1 VNLSVNTQGRYAV
14 GVDLGGTNIRA
25 ALADS
30 QGRILREARRPTP
43 SSERGAATV
52 ARLAEAVQEVLK
64 GEGITA
70 EDIAGIGMGIPG
82 IMDPDLGV
90 VFWSPNFPEWSPEGE
105 PIGSGLAEA
114 TGLATFIINDARCA
128 ALGELYFGAGRG
140 ARYMVMITLGT
151 GIGGAIVLDGKL
163 MLGPQGSIG
172 EIGHH
177 TLDPSGPR
185 CGCGNFGCMEA
196 LCNIKSIVERCL
208 RKIQTG
214 HPTLI
219 TSLVENDWT
228 RITPAIIDQAA
239 DNGDALAREVME
251 ETGMWIGIGV
261 SNMINIL
268 NPEVFVIGG
277 GVAQAGA
284 TIFDPILRTVAA
296 RAVKLQASHCRIV
309 PAELG
314 DEAGVKGAIG
324 LVLERLGS
332 LKDEV

>member
-1 VNLSVNTQGRYAV
+1 LNLAVNEKGRYVV

-25 ALADS
+25 ALANLDG
-30 QGRILREARRPTP
+30 QILREARRPTP
-43 SSERGAATV
+43 SSEAGSATV
-52 ARLAEAVQEVLK
+52 SKIAEAIRETLDRENV
-64 GEGITA
+64 TR
-70 EDIAGIGMGIPG
+70 EDVAGIGMGIPG

-90 VFWSPNFPEWSPEGE
+90 VYWSPNFPLWRPEGE
-105 PIGSGLAEA
+105 PVGSGVAEE

-128 ALGELYFGAGRG
+128 ALGELYFGAGKG

-177 TLDPSGPR
+177 TIDPNGPR

-196 LCNIKSIVERCL
+196 LCNIKAIVERCL
-208 RKIQTG
+208 RRIQAG
-214 HPTLI
+214 RPTQI
-219 TSLVENDWT
+219 RELVGGDWT
-228 RITPAIIDQAA
+228 KITPAIIDQAA
-239 DNGDALAREVME
+239 DNGDAVALEVME
-251 ETGMWIGIGV
+251 ESGMWIGVGV

-268 NPEVFVIGG
+268 NPEAFVIGG
-277 GVAQAGA
+277 GVSQAGE
-284 TIFDPILRTVAA
+284 TIFDPIRRTVAA

-314 DEAGVKGAIG
+314 DEAGVRGGIG
-324 LVLERLGS
+324 LVLERLGK
-332 LKDEV
+332 LG